1 MINDSLL
8 IKYYEKKFTLKIYT
22 EKNMKMLNT
31 ISSIFT
37 RRNINIKSMVISEII
52 EEDIISYTIVIYE
65 DENIVKRLL
74 NKLETQV
81 KIIIVDVEENKEIEV
96 Y

>member
-1 MINDSLL
+1 M
-8 IKYYEKKFTLKIYT
+8 KKKFTLKIYN

-37 RRNINIKSMVISEII
+37 RRNINIKSMVTSEII

-74 NKLETQV
+74 NKLEKQV
-81 KIIIVDVEENKEIEV
+81 KIIKVDIEENKEIEV

>member
-1 MINDSLL
+1 M
-8 IKYYEKKFTLKIYT
+8 KKKFTLKIYT
-22 EKNMKMLNT
+22 ENNMKMLNI

-52 EEDIISYTIVIYE
+52 EEDIISYTIIIYE

-74 NKLETQV
+74 NKLEKQV
-81 KIIIVDVEENKEIEV
+81 KIIKVDIEENKEIEV

>member
-1 MINDSLL
+1 
-8 IKYYEKKFTLKIYT
+8 
-22 EKNMKMLNT
+22 MKMLNI

-52 EEDIISYTIVIYE
+52 EEDIISYTIIIYE

-74 NKLETQV
+74 NKLEKQV
-81 KIIIVDVEENKEIEV
+81 KIIKVDIEENKEIEV

>member
-1 MINDSLL
+1 
-8 IKYYEKKFTLKIYT
+8 
-22 EKNMKMLNT
+22 MKMLNT

-74 NKLETQV
+74 NKLEKQV
-81 KIIIVDVEENKEIEV
+81 KIIKVDIEENKEIEV

>member
-1 MINDSLL
+1 
-8 IKYYEKKFTLKIYT
+8 
-22 EKNMKMLNT
+22 MKMLNT

-37 RRNINIKSMVISEII
+37 RRNINIKSMVTSEII
-52 EEDIISYTIVIYE
+52 EKDIISYTIVIYE

-74 NKLETQV
+74 NKLEKQF
-81 KIIIVDVEENKEIEV
+81 KIIKVDIEENKEIEV